1 MERSLKQV
9 LVATLS
15 GLTLLAGCSKHPASE
30 AAATKTEPVES
41 DEPLPPPDPA
51 QEARKLFNTKCITC
65 HGDHGAGD
73 GPNSVTL
80 DPKPRAFA
88 DAKWQDSVS
97 DEQIKKTI
105 RRRRPCRGQE
115 RGHVSEPRAAEQ
127 ARRAQRAGQDCAR
140 LQTLSCPQHSSPN
153 THGL

>member
-1 MERSLKQV
+1 MMERSFKHV
-9 LVATLS
+9 LVALS
-15 GLTLLAGCSKHPASE
+15 GLMLLAGCSKHPASE
-30 AAATKTEPVES
+30 AASSKAEPVES

-51 QEARKLFNTKCITC
+51 QEARKLFNTKCVTC

-88 DAKWQDSVS
+88 DAKWQDSVT

-105 RRRRPCRGQE
+105 VEGGPAVGK
-115 RGHVSEPRAAEQ
+115 SAAMSANPE
-127 ARRAQRAGQDCAR
+127 
-140 LQTLSCPQHSSPN
+140 LQNKPDELSALVKIVRDFKH
-153 THGL
+153 